1 MIGKLAIGNDLH
13 KIIENSKSDI
23 KFQTFYEIIVHAETC
38 PKCSQFYKKV
48 LNLSKMHLDSLMQ

>member
-1 MIGKLAIGNDLH
+1 MNEKLVIDNDLH

-38 PKCSQFYKKV
+38 PKCSQLYKKA
-48 LNLSKMHLDSLMQ
+48 LNLSKIHLNSLMQ